1 MIPQKPRFRLPSL
14 ISRASKYGYSNARAR
29 AMRGLILKSASL
41 DEMIRV
47 GNVEAMAELMQRT
60 SYKGEI
66 AAASVS
72 YQGSE
77 LIEMAT
83 SRNFSH
89 LAKKLLKI
97 TPDSDKGAV
106 SALLVRWDL
115 MNLKTLL
122 NARRLGKSYE
132 DIRPYLFD
140 VGGLDEDD
148 FRALLKADN
157 NSLVREIW
165 KSKVGKK
172 MRSTSGKLGNEIRE
186 AASKT
191 GPDAGSRMESIIDT
205 YLYLFMD
212 KTLEQVG
219 GKEIDAIRKTL
230 KGEADAKK
238 VMIIERLKRHNISAD
253 RIRKSLIRGGTLPDQ
268 TLARLIEAKDL
279 SVTLNILRKRFPK
292 LEAKDGISLPELEA
306 SLDRSIA
313 SQKAHAF
320 SRSMLSV
327 GVILGILL
335 LKEEEVNN
343 LRKIAKGKEFRMS
356 ESDVRATLVVV

>member
-1 MIPQKPRFRLPSL
+1 MDQKLRLSFS
-14 ISRASKYGYSNARAR
+14 SRASKYGYSNARAR

-60 SYKGEI
+60 SYKSEI

-72 YQGSE
+72 YRGSQ

-83 SRNFSH
+83 SRNFSN
-89 LAKKLLKI
+89 LAKKLVKI
-97 TPDSDKGAV
+97 TPKSDKDAIR
-106 SALLVRWDL
+106 ALLVRWDL
-115 MNLKTLL
+115 MNIKTLL
-122 NARRLGKSYE
+122 NARRLGKGYDE
-132 DIRPYLFD
+132 IRPYLFD
-140 VGGLDEDD
+140 FGGLDEDD
-148 FRALLKADN
+148 FRTLLKADN

-165 KSKVGKK
+165 KTKVGKK
-172 MRSTSGKLGNEIRE
+172 MRSASGKIGNEIRE
-186 AASKT
+186 ALSK
-191 GPDAGSRMESIIDT
+191 PDAGARMEAIIDT

-219 GKEIDAIRKTL
+219 GKEIDAIRQTL
-230 KGEADAKK
+230 KSEADAKN
-238 VMIIERLKRHNISAD
+238 VMIIERLKKHNIGAD
-253 RIRKSLIRGGTLPDQ
+253 RIRKSLIRGGTIPEQ
-268 TLARLIEAKDL
+268 TIVKLIEAKDF
-279 SVTLNILRKRFPK
+279 SVTLGILRKKFPR
-292 LEAKDGISLPELEA
+292 LETKDGIGLPELEA
-306 SLDRSIA
+306 SLERSIA
-313 SQKAHAF
+313 AQKAHAF
-320 SRSMLSV
+320 ARSMLSV

>member
-1 MIPQKPRFRLPSL
+1 MIPEKPRFRLPS
-14 ISRASKYGYSNARAR
+14 ISSRASKYGYSNARAR

-66 AAASVS
+66 ASASVS
-72 YQGSE
+72 YRGSQ

-83 SRNFSH
+83 SRNFSQ
-89 LAKKLLKI
+89 LAKKLVKI
-97 TPDSDKGAV
+97 TPDSDKDAV

-132 DIRPYLFD
+132 EMRPYLFE

-148 FRALLKADN
+148 FRSILKADN

-165 KSKVGKK
+165 KTKIGKK
-172 MRSTSGKLGNEIRE
+172 MRSGKIGNEIRE

-191 GPDAGSRMESIIDT
+191 GPDADTRMEAVIDT

-230 KGEADAKK
+230 KGEADAKN
-238 VMIIERLKRHNISAD
+238 VMIIERLKRHNISTD
-253 RIRKSLIRGGTLPDQ
+253 RIRKSLIRGGTIPEQ
-268 TLARLIEAKDL
+268 TLAKLIEAKDL
-279 SVTLNILRKRFPK
+279 SATLNILRKRFPK

-320 SRSMLSV
+320 ARSMLSV

>member
-1 MIPQKPRFRLPSL
+1 MMIPEKPRFRLPS
-14 ISRASKYGYSNARAR
+14 ISSRASKYGYSNARAR

-66 AAASVS
+66 ASASVS
-72 YQGSE
+72 YQGSQ

-83 SRNFSH
+83 SRNFSN
-89 LAKKLLKI
+89 LAKKLVKI
-97 TPDSDKGAV
+97 TPDSDKDAV

-115 MNLKTLL
+115 MNIKTLL

-132 DIRPYLFD
+132 EMRPYLFE

-165 KSKVGKK
+165 KTKVGKK
-172 MRSTSGKLGNEIRE
+172 MRSGKIGNEIRE

-191 GPDAGSRMESIIDT
+191 GPDADTRMEAVIDT

-219 GKEIDAIRKTL
+219 GKEIDAI
-230 KGEADAKK
+230 
-238 VMIIERLKRHNISAD
+238 
-253 RIRKSLIRGGTLPDQ
+253 
-268 TLARLIEAKDL
+268 
-279 SVTLNILRKRFPK
+279 
-292 LEAKDGISLPELEA
+292 
-306 SLDRSIA
+306 
-313 SQKAHAF
+313 
-320 SRSMLSV
+320 
-327 GVILGILL
+327 
-335 LKEEEVNN
+335 
-343 LRKIAKGKEFRMS
+343 
-356 ESDVRATLVVV
+356 